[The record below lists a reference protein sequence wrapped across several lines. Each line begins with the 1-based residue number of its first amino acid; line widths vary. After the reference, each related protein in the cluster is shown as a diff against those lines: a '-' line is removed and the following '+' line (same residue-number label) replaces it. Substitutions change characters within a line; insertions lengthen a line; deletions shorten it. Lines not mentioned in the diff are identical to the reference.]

1 MGCSSRAVTASLE
14 TIFVE
19 LIQYTYCPNVPL
31 CSCVKIWTSLKRK
44 TLTVYKL
51 LHAASPARFVTDR
64 LCMCLIV
71 TALFPMHAHM

>member
-31 CSCVKIWTSLKRK
+31 CSIWTSLKRK
-44 TLTVYKL
+44 TLAVYKL
-51 LHAASPARFVTDR
+51 LHAASPASFVTDR
-64 LCMCLIV
+64 LCRCLIV
-71 TALFPMHAHM
+71 TALFPIHAHM